1 VSEILHTYKINTLII
16 ANGVGCIK
24 GRGVYKGWASILM
37 PT

>member
-1 VSEILHTYKINTLII
+1 VSEILHTYTINTLII
-16 ANGVGCIK
+16 ANRYY